1 MVLARFRE
9 QNQLAVDIKPR
20 LSVYFTAISGRN
32 SRIFVSGGAF
42 FMKEILSGNE
52 AIARGAYE
60 AGVRVATAYPG
71 TPSTEILE
79 NIIRYK
85 EIDASWSPNEKVALE
100 VAIGASFAGART
112 LVAMK
117 HVGVNVAADPLFT
130 LSYTG
135 VKGGLVLVTA
145 DDPEMHSSQNEQDN
159 RNYAR
164 FAKVPM
170 LEPSDSRECKEFTRL
185 ALELSEEYDT
195 PVMLRTTT
203 RISHSKSI
211 VGLEDPVTGLP
222 APALVSNAAKQV
234 MLPGNARVRHPL
246 VEARMTKLSEAA
258 NTMSV
263 NRMEMREASI
273 GIITSGA
280 CYQYVREVF
289 PRVST
294 LKLGLVN
301 PLPSS
306 LIRDFAEKVD
316 RLFVVEELDPFIEE
330 QVKVLGI
337 PVTGKDFLP
346 ICGELTPGR
355 IRAAFAA
362 IGIGEDT
369 GDIRAEDACASNLPG
384 RPPNMCPGCPHRGV
398 FYTLNRLKAY
408 VTGDIGCYTLG
419 FLPPLSS
426 METCVCMGA
435 SIGNATGAVK
445 VVSEEDRK
453 RVVAVIGDSTFFHS
467 GVTGLMDMVYN
478 NAPATVVILDN
489 RITAMTGRQDNPASG
504 FTLMNEPAHRIDLPL
519 LCGALGVKSVRVVNP
534 FDLEETRQAL
544 KEEMERPEPSVIITD
559 KPCVLIKRDGVF
571 QRGATYEVAV
581 EKCTGC
587 RACLGLGCPAIQW
600 RPTDGKKGVS
610 FIDPGLCTG
619 CDVCRQLCKFDAIG
633 RAK

>member
-1 MVLARFRE
+1 
-9 QNQLAVDIKPR
+9 
-20 LSVYFTAISGRN
+20 
-32 SRIFVSGGAF
+32 
-42 FMKEILSGNE
+42 MKEILSGNE

-60 AGVRVATAYPG
+60 AGVMVATAYPG

-85 EIDASWSPNEKVALE
+85 EVDASWSPNEKVALE
-100 VAIGASFAGART
+100 VAMGASFAGART

-135 VKGGLVLVTA
+135 IKGGLVLVTA

-170 LEPSDSRECKEFTRL
+170 LEPADSRECKEFTRL

-211 VGLEDPVTGLP
+211 VELDDRVSELPV
-222 APALVSNAAKQV
+222 PALVSNAAKQV
-234 MLPGNARVRHPL
+234 MLPTNAKVRHPL
-246 VEARMTKLSEAA
+246 VEARMVKLAEKA
-258 NTMSV
+258 NSMAV
-263 NRMEMREASI
+263 NRMEMRDTTM
-273 GIITSGA
+273 GIITSGT

-289 PRVST
+289 PNVST

-301 PLPSS
+301 PLPVS
-306 LIRDFAEKVD
+306 LIRDFAAKVD
-316 RLFVVEELDPFIEE
+316 LLFVVEELDPCIEE
-330 QVKVLGI
+330 QVKALGI
-337 PVTGKDFLP
+337 SVSGKDFLP
-346 ICGELTPGR
+346 LCGELSPGR

-362 IGIGEDT
+362 IGIGGEK
-369 GDIRAEDACASNLPG
+369 ASVPIGESSAPSLPG

-398 FYTLNRLKAY
+398 FYTLNKLKAY

-419 FLPPLSS
+419 FLPPLSA

-445 VVSEEDRK
+445 VVSEEEKR

-478 NAPATVVILDN
+478 NAPSTVIILDN

-504 FTLMNEPAHRIDLPL
+504 YTLMNEPAHKVDIPL
-519 LCGALGVKSVRVVNP
+519 LCGALGVKHVRVVNP
-534 FDLEETRQAL
+534 YDLDETRQAL
-544 KEEMERPEPSVIITD
+544 KEEMGRPETSVIITD
-559 KPCVLIKRDGVF
+559 KPCVLIKREGVF
-571 QRGATYEVAV
+571 QRGPLCAVDV

-600 RPTDGKKGVS
+600 RPTEGKKGVS

-619 CDVCRQLCKFDAIG
+619 CDVCRQLCKFDAIR
-633 RAK
+633 RAQ